1 MPTMWR
7 TCVYIY
13 MYMHVWVIRAPTRW
27 LHCRRFAQ
35 SDTQVI
41 DCTKPIHMLA
51 EFISRISTLVVGFI
65 SCRTSTTIRNQHVR
79 IGVPCLPKRLVWRDM
94 ELSLHA
100 KLRAPF
106 QISMQLVG
114 IPWSPHARLFA
125 TSALKCFKR
134 GCAKR

>member
-1 MPTMWR
+1 MHHWSCRPGAIGEIADVSR
-7 TCVYIY
+7 AKNVLIFLRGRSINANDVENLKYIYIY
-13 MYMHVWVIRAPTRW
+13 MYVWAIRAPTRW

-41 DCTKPIHMLA
+41 NCTKPIDMLA

-106 QISMQLVG
+106 
-114 IPWSPHARLFA
+114 
-125 TSALKCFKR
+125 
-134 GCAKR
+134 

>member
-1 MPTMWR
+1 MHHWSCRPGAIGEIADVSR
-7 TCVYIY
+7 AKNVLIFLRGRSINANDVENLKYIYIY
-13 MYMHVWVIRAPTRW
+13 MYVWAIRAPTRW

-106 QISMQLVG
+106 
-114 IPWSPHARLFA
+114 
-125 TSALKCFKR
+125 
-134 GCAKR
+134 